1 MPNLRK
7 LLLPFLLIIGV
18 NTRAQSSV
26 GKEFHID
33 KGLPSNTVR
42 TVCMDDA
49 GSVYIGTTSGIQ
61 ISPTHLPKNEYITK
75 TVGRAQVWSVI
86 HFKDW
91 LYIGTFDSGL
101 YIFNRSSGSLYK
113 RYNQKEVPGIRRIR
127 ILQNKIV
134 GIYSEGAFEIRS
146 LNLYKTFESPQENGK
161 TILPIDIFTWRNK
174 ICIAHYTTTKNIYV
188 WDNLKKWQPASHE
201 FLPPEIMKGNH
212 HNMVY
217 LEVNKQLYIGNDK
230 NGYSV
235 VNQNNTVQEFTF
247 KLNLSKQWLQI
258 WDIAADRDVVYIGVG
273 NHLNFNNGF
282 IWKHQ
287 SNPSDNSFIKK
298 EISISSDEFIHYP
311 ICLTVDSKNQGIW
324 YGSLLDG
331 AYFLKD
337 FKNWISSPTEFI
349 GLTKTQNYTFT
360 WSKSMLHIYRH
371 SSQQWKTVLSEGCTK
386 NIVEFGG
393 QIYVQTD
400 MGIFLLDPNGKTIKQ
415 IYSGN
420 SEHLFQLNGAIY
432 WSLYFAGIQGYDPK
446 IHQNLIH
453 DFNNL
458 ESVVSL
464 NSTGDF
470 AVALTASQRVYIL
483 KNKKAQLIS
492 GIFPNNLSNVRI
504 HFYGNMLVIQESK
517 KLSFYS
523 FSESNSKAIL
533 QNTID
538 LNKIS
543 LEPINWISANQHGLW
558 LGMNNTLIQLGI
570 NKQFPKLNLISEY
583 YLGQNK
589 QNNIYEEKNL
599 MHVTDEACYRKS
611 GSFVEIHPLENQRS
625 LGYHTDW
632 QTEYGNFKVFNEDL
646 LPSIREGQNF
656 KLQFT
661 TSDYIFQN
669 NGYLL
674 TVLCTSDTFQEYRLH
689 HTSKDFWINDLVQGE
704 YQLDLISTG
713 KKMALPLIVSRRLL
727 LNNLFW
733 LLLILIVFMGIY
745 IIYLSQQEKY
755 SLQQRL
761 IGLELATLKSNLNP
775 HFIFNMM
782 NLVQSMIVRSEQKRA
797 LKAISELA
805 KINRLFLETSNKEL
819 ITLDEEIDFAKKY
832 MSLEQ
837 MRFEDDKQFSFKIN
851 IEPNIELNTWL
862 LPPLIVQP
870 LLENSLKH
878 GVLLAKNNPIMGI
891 TISLAN
897 PFTLNILIYNSLPEN
912 NHRKSDGTNMGIHL
926 VSERIKWVNEKYNEI
941 QTMKMDVLP
950 KMNNEFQ
957 VLITINKKDASWL
970 ESL

>member
-7 LLLPFLLIIGV
+7 LLLPFLVFLGV
-18 NTRAQSSV
+18 KVQAQSSV

-42 TVCMDDA
+42 TVCVDDA

-61 ISPTHLPKNEYITK
+61 ISPSHHPKNEYITK

-86 HFKDW
+86 HYKDW

-101 YIFNRSSGSLYK
+101 YIFNRSTGSLYK

-146 LNLYKTFESPQENGK
+146 LNLYKTFDSPKENGK
-161 TILPIDIFTWRNK
+161 TILPIDIFTWRGK
-174 ICIAHYTTTKNIYV
+174 ICVAHYTKAKHIFV
-188 WDNLKKWQPASHE
+188 WENPKQWLPAAKQ
-201 FLPPEIMKGNH
+201 FLPQEIMQGNH

-217 LEVNKQLYIGNDK
+217 LESNKQLFIGNDK
-230 NGYSV
+230 NGYTV
-235 VNQNNTVQEFTF
+235 VNQNNTVQDYTF
-247 KLNLSKQWLQI
+247 KLNLPKQWLQT

-282 IWKHQ
+282 IWKHHT
-287 SNPSDNSFIKK
+287 NPSEFSSLNK
-298 EISISSDEFIHYP
+298 EIPITSEEFIHYP
-311 ICLTVDSKNQGIW
+311 ICLTADPKNQGIW

-337 FKNWISSPTEFI
+337 YKHWISSPSEFI
-349 GLTKTQNYTFT
+349 GLTKTQNFTFT
-360 WSKSMLHIYRH
+360 WSKTELHLYRN
-371 SSQQWKTVLSEGCTK
+371 STQVWKTVSSEGCTK

-393 QIYVQTD
+393 QIFVQTD
-400 MGIFLLDPNGKTIKQ
+400 MGIYLLDATGKTIKQ

-420 SEHLFQLNGAIY
+420 SEHLFQLNGHIY
-432 WSLYFAGIQGYDPK
+432 WSLYFAGIQGYDIK
-446 IHQNLIH
+446 NQKTISN
-453 DFNNL
+453 DFKNL
-458 ESVVSL
+458 ESIVSL

-523 FSESNSKAIL
+523 FSETNSQVTL

-570 NKQFPKLNLISEY
+570 NKQFPQLNLISQY

-599 MHVTDEACYRKS
+599 MHVTDDACIRKS
-611 GSFVEIHPLENQRS
+611 GSYIEIHPLEIQKS
-625 LGYHTDW
+625 LGHHSDW
-632 QTEYGNFKVFNEDL
+632 QTEYGNFKVFKEDL

-656 KLQFT
+656 KLQFSS
-661 TSDYIFQN
+661 SDYIFQT

-689 HTSKDFWINDLVQGE
+689 HTNKDFWINDLIQGE
-704 YQLDLISTG
+704 YQLDLISIG
-713 KKMALPLIVSRRLL
+713 KKIALPLIVTRRLL

-733 LLLILIVFMGIY
+733 ILLMLIVFMGIF

-819 ITLDEEIDFAKKY
+819 ISLGEEIDFAKKY

-837 MRFEDDKQFSFKIN
+837 MRFEDDKQFAFKIN

-957 VLITINKKDASWL
+957 VLITITKKDASWL

>member
-1 MPNLRK
+1 MPYLRK
-7 LLLPFLLIIGV
+7 LLLPFLLFLGV
-18 NTRAQSSV
+18 NIQAQSSV

-42 TVCMDDA
+42 TLCMDDA

-61 ISPTHLPKNEYITK
+61 ISPSHHPKNEYITK

-113 RYNQKEVPGIRRIR
+113 RYNEKEVPGIRRIR

-146 LNLYKTFESPQENGK
+146 LNLYKTFDSPKENGK
-161 TILPIDIFTWRNK
+161 TILPIDIFTWKNK
-174 ICIAHYTTTKNIYV
+174 ICVAHYTTSKNIYV
-188 WDNLKKWQPASHE
+188 WDNPKQWIPASTY
-201 FLPPEIMKGNH
+201 FLPQAIMQGSH

-217 LEVNKQLYIGNDK
+217 LEANKQLYIGNDK
-230 NGYSV
+230 NGYTV
-235 VNQNNTVQEFTF
+235 VNQNNTVEEYTF
-247 KLNLSKQWLQI
+247 KLNLPKQWLQT
-258 WDIAADRDVVYIGVG
+258 WDIVAENDVVYIGVG

-287 SNPSDNSFIKK
+287 PNTASNTSIKK
-298 EISISSDEFIHYP
+298 EISITSDEFIHYP
-311 ICLTVDSKNQGIW
+311 ICLTIDPRNKGIW

-337 FKNWISSPTEFI
+337 YKHWITSPSEFI
-349 GLTKTQNYTFT
+349 GLTKTQNFTFT
-360 WSKSMLHIYRH
+360 WSKSSLHIYRN
-371 SSQQWKTVLSEGCTK
+371 STKQWKTRLSEGCTK

-393 QIYVQTD
+393 QIFVQTD
-400 MGIFLLDPNGKTIKQ
+400 MGIFQLDETGKTKKQ

-420 SEHLFQLNGAIY
+420 SEHLFQLNGHIY
-432 WSLYFAGIQGYDPK
+432 WSLYFGGIQGFDPK
-446 IHQNLIH
+446 NQKNISTDFPNLKSI
-453 DFNNL
+453 
-458 ESVVSL
+458 VSL
-464 NSTGDF
+464 NSNGDM
-470 AVALTASQRVYIL
+470 AVALTASQRVYLL
-483 KNKKAQLIS
+483 KNKEATLIS
-492 GIFPNNLSNVRI
+492 GIFPNNLSNVKI

-523 FSESNSKAIL
+523 FSENSSRVTL
-533 QNTID
+533 QNSIN
-538 LNKIS
+538 LNQIA
-543 LEPINWISANQHGLW
+543 LEPINWISSNHHGLW
-558 LGMNNTLIQLGI
+558 LGMNNTLVQIGI
-570 NKQFPKLNLISEY
+570 NQQFPQLNLISEY

-599 MHVTDEACYRKS
+599 MHVTNEACYRKS
-611 GSFVEIHPLENQRS
+611 GSFVEIHPFETQKA
-625 LGYHTDW
+625 LGNNSDW
-632 QTEYGNFKVFNEDL
+632 QTEYGNFTVFKDDL
-646 LPSIREGQNF
+646 LPSVREGQNF

-661 TSDYIFQN
+661 SSDYIFQN

-674 TVLCTSDTFQEYRLH
+674 TIYCTTDTLQEFRLH
-689 HTSKDFWINDLVQGE
+689 HINKEFWINDLIQGE

-819 ITLDEEIDFAKKY
+819 ITLAEEIDFAKKY

-837 MRFEDDKQFSFKIN
+837 MRFEDDKQFAFKIN

-878 GVLLAKNNPIMGI
+878 GVLLAKNNPVMGI
-891 TISLAN
+891 TISLSN
-897 PFTLNILIYNSLPEN
+897 PFTLNILIYNSLPEG

-926 VSERIKWVNEKYNEI
+926 VSERLKWVNEKYNEI

-957 VLITINKKDASWL
+957 VLITITKKDASWL